1 MRRGMAKG
9 LISLGF
15 GLDDRLHPVGSTVA
29 VPDTARHWLGDW
41 PSAGVMF
48 KRE

>member
-1 MRRGMAKG
+1 MAKG

-15 GLDDRLHPVGSTVA
+15 GRDDRLHPVSSTVA
-29 VPDTARHWLGDW
+29 VPDTARHGDGDGL
-41 PSAGVMF
+41 SAGVMF